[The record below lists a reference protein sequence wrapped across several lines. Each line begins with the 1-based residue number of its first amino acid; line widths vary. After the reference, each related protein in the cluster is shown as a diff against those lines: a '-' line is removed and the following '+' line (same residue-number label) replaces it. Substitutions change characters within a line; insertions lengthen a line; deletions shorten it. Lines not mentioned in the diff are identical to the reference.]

1 MGLDDEPSV
10 HMLIADYLRGRR
22 PSISFEF
29 FPPKTDA
36 GVENLMRTVKSLRI
50 LNPGFVSVTYGAGG
64 SSRAR
69 TLEVVRR
76 IKSELAIEP
85 MAHLT
90 CVGSSR
96 DEMRAIARE
105 LAASGIEN
113 VMALRGDPP
122 KGQARF
128 VPAVDGFSYAS
139 ELIAMLRE
147 EFAFCIGAGAYPEV
161 HPEALDA
168 DADVRFAAAKVAA
181 GATFLTTQF
190 FFNNA
195 AYFAYVER
203 VRALGIEVPIVPGIM
218 PITSYGSVATM
229 LKMNGGRMPQRLLTE
244 LEARI
249 DEPDA
254 VAELGV
260 AYTALQ
266 CRELLA
272 HGAPGLHFYTLNSS
286 TATRAVVSALIA
298 TGAIHEASLAFD
310 ATAPKRN
317 VAVTA
322 S

>member
-1 MGLDDEPSV
+1 MFIG
-10 HMLIADYLRGRR
+10 DYLRQRR

-29 FPPKTDA
+29 FPPKTDE
-36 GVENLMRTVKSLRI
+36 GVETLMRTVKSLRI

-69 TLEVVRR
+69 TLEVVKR
-76 IKSELAIEP
+76 IKSELEIEP

-96 DEMRAIARE
+96 DEMRAIVRE

-113 VMALRGDPP
+113 IMALRGDPP
-122 KGQARF
+122 KGEARF
-128 VPAVDGFSYAS
+128 VPADGGFAYAS
-139 ELIAMLRE
+139 ELIAMLRA
-147 EFAFCIGAGAYPEV
+147 EFAFSLGAGAYPEM
-161 HPEALDA
+161 HTEAGDVA
-168 DADVRFAAAKVAA
+168 ADVRIAVAKVAA
-181 GATFLTTQF
+181 GAEFLVTQF
-190 FFNNA
+190 FFEND

-203 VRALGIEVPIVPGIM
+203 LRAAGVHVPIVPGIM
-218 PITSYGSVATM
+218 PITNYAGIAKM
-229 LKMNGGRMPQRLLTE
+229 LAMNGGRMPQRLHAE

-260 AYTALQ
+260 AFTALQ

-272 HGAPGLHFYTLNSS
+272 HGAPGLHFYTLNRS

-298 TGAIHEASLAFD
+298 TGAIHEATLAFD
-310 ATAPKRN
+310 ATSPSRN
-317 VAVTA
+317 PAVIA
-322 S
+322 R

>member
-1 MGLDDEPSV
+1 
-10 HMLIADYLRGRR
+10 MLIGDYLRQRR

-29 FPPKTDA
+29 FPPKTDE
-36 GVENLMRTVKSLRI
+36 GVENLMRTVRSLRI

-69 TLEVVRR
+69 TLEVVKR
-76 IKSELAIEP
+76 IKSELEIEP

-96 DEMRAIARE
+96 DEMRAIVSE

-113 VMALRGDPP
+113 IMALRGDPP
-122 KGQARF
+122 RGQTHF
-128 VPAVDGFSYAS
+128 VPAADGFAYAS

-161 HPEALDA
+161 HPEASDV
-168 DADVRFAAAKVAA
+168 DADVAFAAAKVAA
-181 GATFLTTQF
+181 GASFLTTQF
-190 FFNNA
+190 FFDNA
-195 AYFAYVER
+195 AYHTYVER
-203 VRALGIEVPIVPGIM
+203 CRAAGITVPIVPGIM
-218 PITSYGSVATM
+218 PITSYAGVATM
-229 LKMNGGRMPQRLLTE
+229 LKMNGGRMPQRLLAE

-272 HGAPGLHFYTLNSS
+272 SGAPGLHFYTLNRS

-298 TGAIHEASLAFD
+298 TGAIHEAALAFD
-310 ATAPKRN
+310 ATEPNRN
-317 VAVTA
+317 RAVTA
-322 S
+322 R